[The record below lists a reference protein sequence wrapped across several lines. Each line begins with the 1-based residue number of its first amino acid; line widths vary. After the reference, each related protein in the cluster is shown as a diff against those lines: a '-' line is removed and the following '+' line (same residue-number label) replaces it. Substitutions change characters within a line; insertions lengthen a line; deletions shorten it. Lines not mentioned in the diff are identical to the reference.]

1 MSAGVQ
7 FAIFIS
13 IFAIDTKIS
22 DSCTNPVINCVDLMS
37 KLVEWFGNGRQQLN
51 PINVLKLKFKDFFSP
66 NCILYSTF
74 QFQMLFSYINQ
85 FPVTL

>member
-13 IFAIDTKIS
+13 IFAIDTKMS

-51 PINVLKLKFKDFFSP
+51 PINVLKLKFKDFFFSP
-66 NCILYSTF
+66 IVYCTLH
-74 QFQMLFSYINQ
+74 FSFNFFFFHI
-85 FPVTL
+85 